1 MTLLAMMTC
10 GALPL
15 VGGLSWPAA
24 CAIKAGAKFAVY
36 DCLIQNV
43 AFVSL
48 FKKTRPTLI
57 NMSVCIGLSC
67 RMFYVVI
74 ITSVLKYT
82 ERSYVC
88 IVSVPFKFS

>member
-1 MTLLAMMTC
+1 MASGC
-10 GALPL
+10 G
-15 VGGLSWPAA
+15 
-24 CAIKAGAKFAVY
+24 IKAGAKFAVY

-43 AFVSL
+43 TFVSL

-57 NMSVCIGLSC
+57 IMSVCTEKNC

-82 ERSYVC
+82 ERSYAC
-88 IVSVPFKFS
+88 IVTVPFKFS